1 MFRWQRGNY
10 EMMRTIII
18 RVGREIKHIIY
29 FRIDLDII
37 VIENTPHRNY
47 VTAAKEKVLYSCLFF
62 LALGTKLERIVT
74 ECTAN
79 SNKIPI

>member
-47 VTAAKEKVLYSCLFF
+47 LCDGSKRESFVFLPFF
-62 LALGTKLERIVT
+62 PGARD
-74 ECTAN
+74 
-79 SNKIPI
+79 